1 MKKKLTCALFLG
13 ALMFACL
20 GAGCGKLSKVEE
32 NQKNGYTISVSYDA
46 NGGSFLNRP
55 GITVMDMFN
64 PSNYTK
70 DASGTIHIKLTEP
83 TNRKAVGTDD
93 ITLTMQNHFFAG
105 WYQNREVKTVD
116 DKPVDEAGKELAL
129 VDGEY
134 YYANTV
140 GTESPTKATPAY
152 NYSGYWDFE
161 NDTINYTEGDGIV
174 EMTLYAGWVPYY
186 EFNYYYQVDGEWTK
200 MDAVTTFDYK
210 TTNAIETEADQDTIY
225 LPKWENGAMN
235 YKSKYANGL
244 DYVFPS
250 VAGMTFEKAYA
261 DMACTEEIVDS
272 FEHRGALN
280 PSYGTEKALVVEN
293 LVQNVYLQYSKGE
306 QYFIETAEQL
316 INHANVNGYYEIAGD
331 LDFTNLVWPA
341 VLSAGEFNGQ
351 MYGKDGAAIT
361 LSNITVKYASEK
373 KYGGLFGKIG
383 KDAKI
388 ENVTF
393 ENVTVDLYDTGR
405 RNHEAAY
412 GLFAGEIVTGA
423 TLSVTINN
431 GTLKIGAIGKA
442 DDLAFNLVANGDKT
456 GVTAGAIELIVYGNE
471 LIEDQYEY
479 TVNHETVKVAADG
492 TITFDFYPS
501 SELLNEEN
509 YKIQYME
516 VE

>member
-64 PSNYTK
+64 PSNYTP
-70 DASGTIHIKLTEP
+70 DANGFVHIKLTEP
-83 TNRKAVGTDD
+83 TERQAVGTDD
-93 ITLTMQNHFFAG
+93 ITLTLQNHFFAG

-116 DKPVDEAGKELAL
+116 GKPVDEAGKELAL

-134 YYANTV
+134 YYADTLDAE
-140 GTESPTKATPAY
+140 TPTKATPAY
-152 NYSGYWDFE
+152 NYSGYWNFKE
-161 NDTINYTEGDGIV
+161 DTIDYKDGDGVV

-186 EFNYYYQVDGEWTK
+186 EFNYYYEVDGEWTK
-200 MDAVTTFDYK
+200 MDTVTTFDYK
-210 TTNAIETEADQDTIY
+210 TTNDPDMETEADQDTIY

-235 YKSKYANGL
+235 YKTKYANGL
-244 DYVFPS
+244 DYTFPAVS
-250 VAGMTFEKAYA
+250 GMTFEKAYT
-261 DMACTEEIVDS
+261 DKACTEEIVGS
-272 FEHRGALN
+272 FEHKGVLN
-280 PSYGTEKALVVEN
+280 PSAGAEKALVVEN
-293 LVQNVYLQYSKGE
+293 PVQNIYLQYSKGE

-316 INHANVNGYYEIAGD
+316 ITHANVNGYYEIAGD
-331 LDFTNLVWPA
+331 LDFTNLTWPA
-341 VLSAGEFNGQ
+341 VLSGGEFNGQ

-361 LSNITVKYASEK
+361 LSNITVKYASDK

-393 ENVTVDLYDTGR
+393 DNVTVDLYDTGR
-405 RNHEAAY
+405 RNHEASY

-423 TLSVTINN
+423 TLSVNIN

-442 DDLAFNLVANGDKT
+442 DDLAFNLVANGDKN
-456 GVTAGAIELIVYGNE
+456 GVTAGEIALIVYGNE
-471 LIEDQYEY
+471 LIDDQYEY
-479 TVNHETVKVAADG
+479 TVQPETVKVAADG
-492 TITFDFYPS
+492 KITFEFYPS

-509 YKIQYME
+509 YKIQ
-516 VE
+516 